1 MPQMQDEAGNVWEV
15 DAQGNPLGL
24 VSQGGQPPVDPK
36 YKFEGQIAGNK
47 AASTAYDADLAR
59 DKLASGAADR
69 QLDREKFEFDKR
81 KVAVEETASMGLTPA
96 QKKVDEE
103 FAKEYTE
110 FRARGG
116 YADVQKNLSQL
127 QEALEVL
134 KNSDTITGPVIGRMP
149 EFMQQAINSEVI
161 NTREGVEEVV
171 QRNLRLI
178 LGAQFTEKEGERL
191 ISRAFNPKLQEGD
204 NVTRLER
211 LIGQIGGAAHAKE
224 DASLYYEENGTLAGW
239 KPENSNIGS
248 AGETQEGAMAGVS
261 NPYKQRP
268 TDQTPQ
274 RMVDGRGGGMAPAQ
288 NGYETVDNPELA
300 GLNNEVMQ
308 MLLSGSDTGSIAEHI
323 KGRGVNPL
331 PMLEAIQANVDIQ
344 KTNPGIKPQINL
356 DDMSR
361 AISPERQA
369 LSNVADSGFGAYG
382 VGAANMLTAG
392 TLDELA
398 GGNAQ
403 QTKEYLGNQY
413 PGATLAGNISGGAL
427 AMAPIGRATQA
438 LTGLNAGKAALAGDV
453 AYGAATGA
461 GEFNDDRLMGAGLGA
476 VGAGIGNKLGTGISN
491 SLGRATRGVT
501 DKAVNKLNNSG
512 VPMTLGQ
519 MVGEGGLVGRSIK
532 AMEDGLESVPVLGSA
547 IKGQRKAGIEKWN
560 TAVFKDGLK
569 PIGETVPDIGPKG
582 IEQALLA
589 TNKGYDDALRG
600 VSIPADEQFGAE
612 VARANTLG
620 STTPDFGAQYT
631 NIVDRKIAPIAA
643 GADNIDGRQF
653 QQLRRTAEGYGRKY
667 DKVANGPTPQP
678 MAEDVSAAFMGIRD
692 ALDGTVERNAP
703 GVLPAYQNANKAYG
717 NVMTLKDAVSRS
729 RNGTRSG
736 EAGLMMPSQLNDAA
750 ESTAKKFGNKGGTTQ
765 RPFYELGEAGQKVL
779 PSNIGNS
786 GTVDRAL
793 AAAALPAALG
803 GAGYA
808 TGLVDPETAML
819 IAAAGAPYTGV
830 GRKLTQ
836 KALLQR
842 PQAMIDAGNAIM
854 KRNRLGGVFGASTGL
869 GLLPR

>member
-1 MPQMQDEAGNVWEV
+1 MNPWDENYGGQNTYGQVDPGHQYEGRKARAEASRATGQAAITGAQVPYAGQVAEAEAAKARSDARMAEV
-15 DAQGNPLGL
+15 NLQLKQLEAAQGKDPDAAVRAAQSLLRILDEPGGVAQQFKDNFQDNGVLKSLGEYNPF
-24 VSQGGQPPVDPK
+24 SDQNAAFDAS
-36 YKFEGQIAGNK
+36 AGFLK
-47 AASTAYDADLAR
+47 PASK
-59 DKLASGAADR
+59 KL
-69 QLDREKFEFDKR
+69 
-81 KVAVEETASMGLTPA
+81 
-96 QKKVDEE
+96 
-103 FAKEYTE
+103 
-110 FRARGG
+110 FRAKGEG
-116 YADVQKNLSQL
+116 SQSDAEGKDYNALIPGASKLDATNQVLIDNLR
-127 QEALEVL
+127 QEAIDTLEGY
-134 KNSDTITGPVIGRMP
+134 NQPIPDFSRP
-149 EFMQQAINSEVI
+149 EQQAPTQQAPIPPQQNNRI
-161 NTREGVEEVV
+161 
-171 QRNLRLI
+171 
-178 LGAQFTEKEGERL
+178 A
-191 ISRAFNPKLQEGD
+191 
-204 NVTRLER
+204 
-211 LIGQIGGAAHAKE
+211 
-224 DASLYYEENGTLAGW
+224 DA
-239 KPENSNIGS
+239 
-248 AGETQEGAMAGVS
+248 TQ
-261 NPYKQRP
+261 
-268 TDQTPQ
+268 Q
-274 RMVDGRGGGMAPAQ
+274 RMVDGRGGGMAPTQ
-288 NGYETVDNPELA
+288 NSYETVDNPELA

-344 KTNPGIKPQINL
+344 KTNPGVRPQINL

-361 AISPERQA
+361 AISPERQV

-392 TLDELA
+392 TLDEIA
-398 GGNAQ
+398 GGNSQ
-403 QTKEYLGNQY
+403 QTKEYLGSQY

-461 GEFNDDRLMGAGLGA
+461 GEFNDNRLMGAGLGA

-547 IKGQRKAGIEKWN
+547 IRNQREAG
-560 TAVFKDGLK
+560 FKKFNEAAFDEALQ
-569 PIGETVPDIGPKG
+569 PIGQNVPGVGPQG
-582 IEQALLA
+582 IEQAMQA
-589 TNKGYDDALRG
+589 TNRGYDDALGG
-600 VSIPADEQFGAE
+600 VTIPADEQFGAE

-631 NIVDRKIAPIAA
+631 NIIDRKIAPIAA

-653 QQLRRTAEGYGRKY
+653 QQLRRAAEGYGRKY

-678 MAEDVSAAFMGIRD
+678 MAEDVSTAFMGIRD

-736 EAGLMMPSQLNDAA
+736 EAGLFAPSQLNDAA

-793 AAAALPAALG
+793 ATAALPAALG

-819 IAAAGAPYTGV
+819 IAAAGAPYTGA

>member
-1 MPQMQDEAGNVWEV
+1 MNPWDEDYGQGGGTVGRVDPDYRYKGPKARADASKATNQAAISGAQVPYAGQVAEAEAAKARADARMAEV
-15 DAQGNPLGL
+15 NLQLKQIEAAQGK
-24 VSQGGQPPVDPK
+24 DPD
-36 YKFEGQIAGNK
+36 
-47 AASTAYDADLAR
+47 AAVR
-59 DKLASGAADR
+59 AA
-69 QLDREKFEFDKR
+69 QSL
-81 KVAVEETASMGLTPA
+81 
-96 QKKVDEE
+96 
-103 FAKEYTE
+103 
-110 FRARGG
+110 
-116 YADVQKNLSQL
+116 
-127 QEALEVL
+127 
-134 KNSDTITGPVIGRMP
+134 
-149 EFMQQAINSEVI
+149 
-161 NTREGVEEVV
+161 
-171 QRNLRLI
+171 LRLI
-178 LGAQFTEKEGERL
+178 DGPDGVAQQFEDNFKNNDVLSTLGEYNPWADQNAAFDATASFLKPASKKLFRAKGEG
-191 ISRAFNPKLQEGD
+191 SQS
-204 NVTRLER
+204 
-211 LIGQIGGAAHAKE
+211 
-224 DASLYYEENGTLAGW
+224 DA
-239 KPENSNIGS
+239 
-248 AGETQEGAMAGVS
+248 EGADYADLIPGASKLDSRNQVLID
-261 NPYKQRP
+261 NLRKEAI
-268 TDQTPQ
+268 QTLEGYNQPIPDFTQPEPPQ
-274 RMVDGRGGGMAPAQ
+274 QNNRVADATQQKMVDGRGGGMTPTQ
-288 NGYETVDNPELA
+288 NGYETYDNPELA

-308 MLLSGSDTGSIAEHI
+308 MLLSGSDTGAIAGHI
-323 KGRGVNPL
+323 KSRGVNPL
-331 PMLEAIQANVDIQ
+331 PMLEAIQANVEIQ

-356 DDMSR
+356 DDASR
-361 AISPERQA
+361 KISPEQQV
-369 LSNVADSGFGAYG
+369 LSNVADSDFGAYG

-403 QTKEYLGNQY
+403 QTKEYLSGQY
-413 PGATLAGNISGGAL
+413 PGATLAGNISGGAM

-438 LTGLNAGKAALAGDV
+438 VTGLGAGRAALAGDV
-453 AYGAATGA
+453 TYGAATGA
-461 GEFNDDRLMGAGLGA
+461 GELNDDRLMGAGLGA

-501 DKAVNKLNNSG
+501 DKAVNKLNSSG

-532 AMEDGLESVPVLGSA
+532 AMEDGLESVPILGSA
-547 IKGQRKAGIEKWN
+547 IRNQREAG
-560 TAVFKDGLK
+560 FKKFNEAAFDEALQ
-569 PIGETVPDIGPKG
+569 PIGQNVPGVGPQG
-582 IEQALLA
+582 IEQAMQA
-589 TNKGYDDALRG
+589 TNKGYDDALSG
-600 VSIPADEQFGAE
+600 VTIPADEQFGAE

-653 QQLRRTAEGYGRKY
+653 QQLRRAAEGYGRKY

-678 MAEDVSAAFMGIRD
+678 MAEDVSTAFMGIRD

-736 EAGLMMPSQLNDAA
+736 EAGLFAPSQLNDAA

-793 AAAALPAALG
+793 ATAALPAALG

-808 TGLVDPETAML
+808 SGLVDPETAML
-819 IAAAGAPYTGV
+819 IAAAGAPYTGA

-842 PQAMIDAGNAIM
+842 PQAMIDAGNSIM
-854 KRNRLGGVFGASTGL
+854 KRKRLGGVLGASTGL